1 MCDFALD
8 RQVEAGARMLG
19 VLQFQEGVDLSL
31 RNLHTIRSE
40 GRTSDADASRKLA
53 YSGES
58 VTVAITALLYRRTP
72 VSLQKKNRCP
82 VTPTATGF
90 PFIV

>member
-1 MCDFALD
+1 MRSALD
-8 RQVEAGARMLG
+8 RELDTGARIPG
-19 VLQFQEGVDLSL
+19 SASGPRRYGFVV
-31 RNLHTIRSE
+31 RNLQAIRSE
-40 GRTSDADASRKLA
+40 GRTSDADASKPA